1 MTEFSTDAARALAG
15 PAWLVERRVSAAEA
29 FAAAAAPDVA
39 DEEWRYSAIREF
51 NLSDFAPSLNTC
63 DSPTLDLE
71 IDEID
76 AAAVVHTLNGRVV
89 SVDVAGDLADADA
102 FVGPLAAADAGSVL
116 LGAVSADASDYFTV
130 LNDAFAAEPLLIRV
144 PSGVVVER
152 PIVVTHHVTGERVA
166 AFPRLVVEVGA
177 NAEAEVL
184 DYHTSDSGP
193 LLVCPVVELDVAAY
207 GRLGYLNVQQLGSGT
222 WQFSSQLSRTGRDAS
237 LTAST
242 AAFGGGYAR
251 TRSDV
256 RLVGRGA
263 NCDLLALYFGDGR
276 QGLDFRTYQDHVAAD
291 TTSNLLYKGVVSD
304 ESRSIYTGLI
314 RVRPDARGTNA
325 FQTNRNLKLSDD
337 AWVESVPNLE
347 IENNDVRCS
356 HASAVGPVDAEQQF
370 YLESRGVPT
379 GEAERLIVAGF
390 LDEVLES
397 LPVTAMRES
406 LKSAVDAKL
415 QRQAQQ
421 NRQAQLSHRAEAGG
435 GSS

>member
-15 PAWLVERRVSAAEA
+15 PSWLVDRRVRAAED
-29 FAAAAAPDVA
+29 FAAAVPPDVA
-39 DEEWRYSAIREF
+39 DEEWRYSAIGEF
-51 NLSDFAPSLNTC
+51 DLSDYVLSAEICDAPRAEFTV
-63 DSPTLDLE
+63 
-71 IDEID
+71 D
-76 AAAVVHTLNGRVV
+76 AAATVSTVNGRI
-89 SVDVAGDLADADA
+89 SSIEVADELVAAGVY
-102 FVGPLAAADAGSVL
+102 VGPLTGVEQGSAL
-116 LGAVSADASDYFTV
+116 YGAVSGEASDYFTV
-130 LNDAFAAEPLLIRV
+130 LNDAFAADPVLIQV
-144 PSGVVVER
+144 PSGVVLER
-152 PIVVTHHVTGERVA
+152 PIVVTHHVGGEHDATGECIA
-166 AFPRLVVEVGA
+166 AFPRLVVDIGT
-177 NAEAEVL
+177 NAQAEVL
-184 DYHTSDSGP
+184 DYHTSAAGD
-193 LLVCPVVELDVAAY
+193 LLVCPVTELDVSAA
-207 GRLGYLNVQQLGSGT
+207 GRLGYLNVQQLGEDT
-222 WQFSSQLSRTGRDAS
+222 WQFSSQLARVGRDAN
-237 LTAST
+237 LVAST

-314 RVRPDARGTNA
+314 RVRPDAQRTNA
-325 FQTNRNLKLSDD
+325 FQTNRNLKLGDD

-379 GEAERLIVAGF
+379 GEAQRLIVAGF

-397 LPVTAMRES
+397 LPVQELRGTLR
-406 LKSAVDAKL
+406 SAIDAKL
-415 QRQAQQ
+415 SLQAQ
-421 NRQAQLSHRAEAGG
+421 HEAVLA
-435 GSS
+435 

>member
-15 PAWLVERRVSAAEA
+15 PAWLVDRRVCAAQA
-29 FAAAAAPDVA
+29 FASAVPPDVA

-51 NLSDFAPSLNTC
+51 DLADFVPSSTTC
-63 DSPTLDLE
+63 DAPALEFE
-71 IDEID
+71 IDS
-76 AAAVVHTLNGRVV
+76 AAVVRTVNGRIT
-89 SVDVAGDLADADA
+89 SVEVADELVAAGVY
-102 FVGPLAAADAGSVL
+102 VGPLAGVDKGSAL
-116 LGAVSADASDYFTV
+116 LGAVSLEASDYFTV
-130 LNDAFAAEPLLIRV
+130 LNDAFAADPVLIRV
-144 PSGVVVER
+144 PSGVVLKR
-152 PIVVTHHVTGERVA
+152 PIVVTHHVAGERVA
-166 AFPRLVVEVGA
+166 AFPRLVVDIGA
-177 NAEAEVL
+177 NAQAEVL
-184 DYHTSDSGP
+184 DHHTSDSGP
-193 LLVCPVVELDVAAY
+193 LLVCPVTELDVSAA

-222 WQFSSQLSRTGRDAS
+222 WQFSSQLSRAGRDAS

-325 FQTNRNLKLSDD
+325 FQTNRNLKLGEN

-379 GEAERLIVAGF
+379 AEAERLIVAGF

-397 LPVTAMRES
+397 LPVTAMRKT
-406 LKSAVDAKL
+406 LRSAIDAKL
-415 QRQAQQ
+415 SLQVQHQGV
-421 NRQAQLSHRAEAGG
+421 LS
-435 GSS
+435 

>member
-15 PAWLVERRVSAAEA
+15 PAWLVDRRVCAAQA
-29 FAAAAAPDVA
+29 FASAVPPDVA

-51 NLSDFAPSLNTC
+51 DLADFVPSLETC
-63 DSPTLDLE
+63 DAPALEFE
-71 IDEID
+71 IDS
-76 AAAVVHTLNGRVV
+76 AAVVRTVNGRVV
-89 SVDVAGDLADADA
+89 AVDVADELVAAGVY
-102 FVGPLAAADAGSVL
+102 VGPLAGVDKGSAL
-116 LGAVSADASDYFTV
+116 LGAVSLEASDYFTV
-130 LNDAFAAEPLLIRV
+130 LNDAFAADPVLIRV
-144 PSGVVVER
+144 PSGVVLKR
-152 PIVVTHHVTGERVA
+152 PIVVTHHVAGERVA
-166 AFPRLVVEVGA
+166 AFPRLVVDIGV
-177 NAEAEVL
+177 NAQAEVL
-184 DYHTSDSGP
+184 DHHTSDSGP
-193 LLVCPVVELDVAAY
+193 LLVCPVTELDVSAA

-222 WQFSSQLSRTGRDAS
+222 WQFSSQLSRAGRDAS

-242 AAFGGGYAR
+242 AAFGGDYAR

-325 FQTNRNLKLSDD
+325 FQTNRNLKLGGN

-379 GEAERLIVAGF
+379 AEAERLIVAGF

-397 LPVTAMRES
+397 LPVTAMRKT
-406 LKSAVDAKL
+406 LRSAIDAKL
-415 QRQAQQ
+415 SLQVQHQGV
-421 NRQAQLSHRAEAGG
+421 LS
-435 GSS
+435 

>member
-15 PAWLVERRVSAAEA
+15 PAWLVDRRVCAAQA
-29 FAAAAAPDVA
+29 FASAVPPDVA

-51 NLSDFAPSLNTC
+51 DLADFVPSLETC
-63 DSPTLDLE
+63 DAPALEFE
-71 IDEID
+71 IDS
-76 AAAVVHTLNGRVV
+76 AAVVRTVNGRVT
-89 SVDVAGDLADADA
+89 SVDVADELVAAGVY
-102 FVGPLAAADAGSVL
+102 VGPLAGVDKGSAL
-116 LGAVSADASDYFTV
+116 LGAVSLEASDYFTV
-130 LNDAFAAEPLLIRV
+130 LNDAFAADPVLIRV
-144 PSGVVVER
+144 PSGVVLKR
-152 PIVVTHHVTGERVA
+152 PIVVTHHVAGERVA
-166 AFPRLVVEVGA
+166 AFPRLVVDVGA
-177 NAEAEVL
+177 DAQAEVL
-184 DYHTSDSGP
+184 DHHTSDSGP
-193 LLVCPVVELDVAAY
+193 LLVCPVTELDVSAA

-222 WQFSSQLSRTGRDAS
+222 WQFSSQLSRAGRDAS

-242 AAFGGGYAR
+242 AAFGGDYAR

-325 FQTNRNLKLSDD
+325 FQTNRNLKLGGN

-379 GEAERLIVAGF
+379 AEAERLIVAGF

-397 LPVTAMRES
+397 LPVTAMRKT
-406 LKSAVDAKL
+406 LRSAIDAKL
-415 QRQAQQ
+415 SLQVQHQGV
-421 NRQAQLSHRAEAGG
+421 LS
-435 GSS
+435 

>member
-1 MTEFSTDAARALAG
+1 MTDFSTDAARALAG

-29 FAAAAAPDVA
+29 FARKLPPDVA

-51 NLSDFAPSLNTC
+51 NLSDYAPSLKSC
-63 DSPTLDLE
+63 DSPALGLGM
-71 IDEID
+71 DEID
-76 AAAVVHTLNGRVV
+76 AAAVVHSLNGRVV
-89 SVDVAGDLADADA
+89 SLEVADDLVAADVFIGPLADADA
-102 FVGPLAAADAGSVL
+102 GSAL

-144 PSGVVVER
+144 PSDVMVER
-152 PIVVTHHVTGERVA
+152 PIVVVHQVTGERVA
-166 AFPRLVVEVGA
+166 AFPRLVVDVGA
-177 NAEAEVL
+177 NAQAEVL
-184 DYHTSDSGP
+184 DCHTSDSGP
-193 LLVCPVVELDVAAY
+193 LLVCPVAELDVSAA
-207 GRLGYLNVQQLGSGT
+207 GRLGYLNVQQLGPAT
-222 WQFSSQLSRTGRDAS
+222 WQFSSQLSRAGRDAS

-325 FQTNRNLKLSDD
+325 FQTNRNLKLGEN

-397 LPVTAMRES
+397 LPVTAMRQS
-406 LKSAVDAKL
+406 LRSAIDAKL
-415 QRQAQQ
+415 KRQARLSLQP
-421 NRQAQLSHRAEAGG
+421 QAEGALS
-435 GSS
+435 

>member
-1 MTEFSTDAARALAG
+1 MTEFSIDAARALAG
-15 PAWLVERRVSAAEA
+15 PAWLVDRRVGAAQA
-29 FAAAAAPDVA
+29 FASAVPPDVA

-51 NLSDFAPSLNTC
+51 DLADFVPSLETC
-63 DSPTLDLE
+63 DAPALEFE
-71 IDEID
+71 IDS
-76 AAAVVHTLNGRVV
+76 AAVVRTVNGRVV
-89 SVDVAGDLADADA
+89 AVDVADELVAAGVY
-102 FVGPLAAADAGSVL
+102 VGPLAGVEKGSAL
-116 LGAVSADASDYFTV
+116 LGAVSAEASDYFTV
-130 LNDAFAAEPLLIRV
+130 LNDAFAADPVLIRV
-144 PSGVVVER
+144 PSGVVLKR
-152 PIVVTHHVTGERVA
+152 PIVVTHHVAGERVA
-166 AFPRLVVEVGA
+166 AFPRLVVDIGA
-177 NAEAEVL
+177 NAQAEVL
-184 DYHTSDSGP
+184 DHHTSDSGP
-193 LLVCPVVELDVAAY
+193 LLVCPVTELDVSAA

-222 WQFSSQLSRTGRDAS
+222 WQFSSQLSRAGRDAS

-291 TTSNLLYKGVVSD
+291 TTSKLLYKGVVSD

-325 FQTNRNLKLSDD
+325 FQTNRNLKLGGN

-370 YLESRGVPT
+370 YLESRGVPP

-397 LPVTAMRES
+397 LPVTAMRKT
-406 LKSAVDAKL
+406 LRSAIDAKL
-415 QRQAQQ
+415 SLQVQHQGV
-421 NRQAQLSHRAEAGG
+421 LS
-435 GSS
+435 

>member
-15 PAWLVERRVSAAEA
+15 PAWLVDRRVCAAQA
-29 FAAAAAPDVA
+29 FASAVPPDVA

-51 NLSDFAPSLNTC
+51 DLADFVPSLQTC
-63 DSPTLDLE
+63 DAPALEFE
-71 IDEID
+71 IDS
-76 AAAVVHTLNGRVV
+76 AAVVRTVNGRVT
-89 SVDVAGDLADADA
+89 SVEVADELVAVGVY
-102 FVGPLAAADAGSVL
+102 VGPLAGVDKGSAL
-116 LGAVSADASDYFTV
+116 LGAVSLEASDYFTV
-130 LNDAFAAEPLLIRV
+130 LNDAFAADPVLIRV
-144 PSGVVVER
+144 PSGVVLKR
-152 PIVVTHHVTGERVA
+152 PIVVTHHVAGERVA
-166 AFPRLVVEVGA
+166 AFPRLVVDIGA
-177 NAEAEVL
+177 NAQAEVL
-184 DYHTSDSGP
+184 DHHTSDSGP
-193 LLVCPVVELDVAAY
+193 LLVCPVTELDVSAA

-222 WQFSSQLSRTGRDAS
+222 WQFSSQLSRAGRDAS

-291 TTSNLLYKGVVSD
+291 TTSKLLYKGVVSD

-325 FQTNRNLKLSDD
+325 FQTNRNLKLGGN

-379 GEAERLIVAGF
+379 AEAERLIVAGF

-397 LPVTAMRES
+397 LPVTAMRKT
-406 LKSAVDAKL
+406 LRSAIDAKL
-415 QRQAQQ
+415 SLQVQDQGV
-421 NRQAQLSHRAEAGG
+421 LS
-435 GSS
+435 